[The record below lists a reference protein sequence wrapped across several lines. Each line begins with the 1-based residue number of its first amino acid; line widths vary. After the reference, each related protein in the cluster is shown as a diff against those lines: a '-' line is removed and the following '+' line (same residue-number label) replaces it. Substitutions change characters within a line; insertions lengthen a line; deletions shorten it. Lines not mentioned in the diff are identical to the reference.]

1 MKRYLSTAALV
12 VTITIGLT
20 AVAARSQAST
30 IASYVASGDPGLAP
44 DANAQSVDAWTN
56 TQSATGGRGSGFF
69 SPFTLSPTPW
79 VLFTYPGPDVGSI
92 QSSHTFAGGPLSIGQ
107 TVLIDWAN
115 RAIDPGGSVG
125 VSLTSGGAAVATV
138 KFNGGDPD
146 GVYRYDDAGGTN
158 QSTGEG
164 FAYQNMRTLQFKI
177 NSATSYTAR
186 FGFSTWTGTYSGAI
200 DGIQVF
206 NNLGG
211 NGSDVPFNNL
221 NVIPEPST
229 LILAA
234 FAGLCL
240 APRRRR
246 KP

>member
-1 MKRYLSTAALV
+1 VKRYLLTAALV
-12 VTITIGLT
+12 MTMTIGWST
-20 AVAARSQAST
+20 IVARSEAST

-44 DANAQSVDAWTN
+44 DANGQSVDVWTN
-56 TQSATGGRGSGFF
+56 TISATGGRGSGFF
-69 SPFTLSPTPW
+69 SPFSLSPTPW

-92 QSSHTFAGGPLSIGQ
+92 QSSHTFDGGALAIGQ

-125 VSLTSGGAAVATV
+125 VSLTSGGVAVATV

-177 NSATSYTAR
+177 DSATGYTAK
-186 FGFSTWTGTYSGAI
+186 FGSSTWTGTYSGVI

-221 NVIPEPST
+221 NVVPEPST

-234 FAGLCL
+234 LAGLCL
-240 APRRRR
+240 VPRRRR
-246 KP
+246 MS